1 MSSLI
6 AQWSARTFSFL
17 FEYDCETGLPKF
29 CSFASYFLLLTDP
42 IEPKASK
49 MSEMVNGT
57 VFFSIIIIFIFIFI
71 IVVYGLKPG
80 YQLYV

>member
-6 AQWSARTFSFL
+6 AQWSARTFSFW
-17 FEYDCETGLPKF
+17 FEYDCETGLPKS

-49 MSEMVNGT
+49 MAKMVNGT
-57 VFFSIIIIFIFIFI
+57 VFFLFLLSLLLLLWYM
-71 IVVYGLKPG
+71 V
-80 YQLYV
+80 